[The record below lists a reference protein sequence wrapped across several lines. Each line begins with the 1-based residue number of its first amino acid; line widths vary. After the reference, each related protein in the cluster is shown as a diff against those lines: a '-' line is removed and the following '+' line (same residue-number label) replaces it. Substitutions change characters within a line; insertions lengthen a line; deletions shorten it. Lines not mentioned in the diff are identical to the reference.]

1 MQRRILAT
9 CTLGLATLAVLSGQA
24 FASGPAPKGKEVVK
38 LTCEGGLGEVSVS
51 VPPAEK
57 SNGAGQIV
65 GAKGHGIPVAFT
77 FSLTDVTSGKVLN
90 TEQTAAGGGH
100 AHSNQ
105 STTSCSGV
113 AFEAPASEFFEGGPL
128 PPEVNPTDVIQASLV
143 GQVIVKL

>member
-1 MQRRILAT
+1 MQRRILST
-9 CTLGLATLAVLSGQA
+9 CTLGLAVLALVSGQA

-38 LTCEGGLGEVSVS
+38 LKCEGLGEVSVS

-77 FSLTDVTSGKVLN
+77 FTLTDVTKGKVLS
-90 TEQTAAGGGH
+90 TEQTAVGGGH

-128 PPEVNPTDVIQASLV
+128 PPEVNPTDTIQASLA

>member
-1 MQRRILAT
+1 MQRRILST
-9 CTLGLATLAVLSGQA
+9 CILGLAALALLSGQA

-38 LTCEGGLGEVSVS
+38 LTCEGLGEVSVS
-51 VPPAEK
+51 VPPGEK

-77 FSLTDVTSGKVLN
+77 FTLTDVTSGKVLS

-128 PPEVNPTDVIQASLV
+128 PPEVNPTDVIQASLD

>member
-1 MQRRILAT
+1 MQRRILST
-9 CTLGLATLAVLSGQA
+9 CTLGLAALALLSGQA

-38 LTCEGGLGEVSVS
+38 LECEGLGEVSVS
-51 VPPAEK
+51 VPRGEN

-77 FSLTDVTSGKVLN
+77 FTATDLTAGKVLFS
-90 TEQTAAGGGH
+90 EQTASGGGH
-100 AHSNQ
+100 GHSNQ
-105 STTSCSGV
+105 PTTSCSGV

-128 PPEVNPTDVIQASLV
+128 PPEVEPTDIIQASLV